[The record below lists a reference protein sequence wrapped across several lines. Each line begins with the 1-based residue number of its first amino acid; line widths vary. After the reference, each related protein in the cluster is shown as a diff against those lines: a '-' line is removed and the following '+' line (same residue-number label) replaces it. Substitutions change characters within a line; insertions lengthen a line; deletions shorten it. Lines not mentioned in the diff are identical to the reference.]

1 MLTKPAIYLDSSDFC
16 NPFTLAMVK
25 QCRSSVPRGVVA
37 VTGQSLTYK
46 PIDPHVPFLQLQ
58 WDIQGGATTLL
69 TFWTRTHLADE
80 ACASQTSKA
89 SVHAGVSRT
98 SGPTV
103 HTQTALWA
111 MAVQLVPLRWW
122 LFVPSV
128 SPCNDT
134 SGIYAE
140 FDVKGKLN
148 LMVSLLSTKIKV
160 VIRGKHLVN
169 LVFGD

>member
-1 MLTKPAIYLDSSDFC
+1 
-16 NPFTLAMVK
+16 
-25 QCRSSVPRGVVA
+25 
-37 VTGQSLTYK
+37 
-46 PIDPHVPFLQLQ
+46 
-58 WDIQGGATTLL
+58 
-69 TFWTRTHLADE
+69 
-80 ACASQTSKA
+80 
-89 SVHAGVSRT
+89 
-98 SGPTV
+98 
-103 HTQTALWA
+103 